1 MIDFRY
7 LTTRPN
13 VEETVAH
20 FELVIYG
27 LSVGGIVVLSVKVVV
42 DFFFIQMIQFLK
54 NQNKLKGEGRN
65 YINKNFTLS
74 NALAKFSN
82 LGFLLTSCCC
92 VLVTKG

>member
-1 MIDFRY
+1 MWTPVHQLPSRIKIDNGFKSGKIEFDRY

-42 DFFFIQMIQFLK
+42 DLFFIQMIQFLK
-54 NQNKLKGEGRN
+54 NQNKLNRERRN
-65 YINKNFTLS
+65 
-74 NALAKFSN
+74 
-82 LGFLLTSCCC
+82 
-92 VLVTKG
+92 